1 MPKTRK
7 LHFELTPANNR
18 RIEAYI
24 DAYNKDPG
32 RVTPKIKT
40 ADVVNQ
46 ALDGWLSAHD
56 PGSAPNEGGDDVQEA

>member
-1 MPKTRK
+1 MSKTRK

-40 ADVVNQ
+40 ADVVNR
-46 ALDGWLSAHD
+46 ALDTWLSARD
-56 PGSAPNEGGDDVQEA
+56 PDSTPEGGGGDVQEA

>member
-40 ADVVNQ
+40 ADVVNR
-46 ALDGWLSAHD
+46 ALDTWLSARD
-56 PGSAPNEGGDDVQEA
+56 PGSSSEKGDGNGQEA